1 MKRLLLTLALYSS
14 LAFLLGASADERY
27 KDLGNKIM
35 CSCGCNQV
43 LLQCNHVGCPSSAG
57 MIKELRAQVNQT
69 PKDEQVLDW
78 FRQTYGVTIVIAPST
93 HGFEGIIW
101 FVPPIVITLVLGLL
115 IWLVYVWSRRPAA
128 MAAAGNAAAL
138 DPQLQSFRDRARK
151 ETEL

>member
-78 FRQTYGVTIVIAPST
+78 FRQSYGITIVIAPST